1 VAFNKKIF
9 SALLTCGVALTG
21 CETTTPPN
29 ALKFKTP
36 MSSLKSNKKVSPAVA
51 HAMELLEQE
60 KFHEASQ
67 FINQALQGEPK
78 SVALHLLNAMTYEK
92 LSEVG
97 DATGSEL
104 ASVGYTSA
112 VNLDP
117 SNYFAVIQLGKLKYR
132 EQAFSEA
139 QEHFANALLI
149 KPNDADLW
157 HEFAAASYYAYDIR
171 SALKGVEK
179 AAQLKPNDPLI
190 HRSATMIYAALG
202 DFNTAKAHFEAF
214 KEKAGEDPSVT
225 QVSGRF
231 EDWKNLYN
239 SGRIQLAAATSD
251 KGPSSPTGGGGAGAK
266 GGSSASGGSSAKGG
280 SSTGSGGSGSGG
292 SMGSAGGGGGG
303 SSSAGGASTGGA
315 GAGGASAGG
324 AAAASGGSGAPS
336 DGAAAGG
343 SGSAPSTAESIIGQ
357 DIGQDFAAEGDMST
371 VGQQPQLTMG
381 TDGSAGAP
389 QTEAATAPAA
399 GTTLPPSGGVGAGT
413 PDAGA
418 GRSAEEQQKQQ
429 VIVDCYLLRIAES
442 ATTTKG
448 HNILE
453 NLAVTLTPG
462 SFATFKGKMSGSGVD
477 TLANAS
483 SGNNIAYQEPS
494 AFKPNQPPGTGSS
507 SSGAL
512 SNFTNDQATVNFNNV
527 GSMSARVFS
536 AGLTWAGLT
545 YSLNIANAVDNR
557 TEVVSRPS
565 ILTFLNQPATFF
577 SGTELVNGFTGQYGG
592 TLVTYPVG
600 ITVEVTPQALVDD
613 LLTVTI
619 GIEGSLL
626 TTPEV
631 NLATT
636 VRVQKS
642 RIDTYVKIRLGETLM
657 LGGLYERTEVY
668 SKAGFPGLQDIPV
681 VQYFFSQEQ
690 TASDRR
696 SIVFMMTP
704 RSTDAVKS
712 AINRAMTRQDYRP
725 NLEELAS
732 RTPNWFATNPNLLTA
747 FRYLVKDPVIY
758 YEFRTGDV
766 LPPSWGWEPPIHE
779 KLALLEGFLYY

>member
-1 VAFNKKIF
+1 MAFNKNIF
-9 SALLTCGVALTG
+9 AAFLAGSVVLTG
-21 CETTTPPN
+21 CETTTPPSS
-29 ALKFKTP
+29 LKFKTP
-36 MSSLKSNKKVSPAVA
+36 MSSLKANKKISPSVA
-51 HAMELLEQE
+51 HVIGLLEQE
-60 KFHEASQ
+60 KYHEASQ

-92 LSEVG
+92 LGELG

-104 ASVGYTSA
+104 ASVGYTNA

-117 SNYFAVIQLGKLKYR
+117 SNFFAVTQLGKLKYG
-132 EQAFSEA
+132 QQVYPEA
-139 QEHFANALLI
+139 QEHYANALLI

-171 SALKGVEK
+171 SALKGIEK
-179 AAQLKPNDPLI
+179 AAQLKPGDPLI

-202 DFNTAKAHFEAF
+202 DFNAAKTHFEAF
-214 KEKAGEDPSVT
+214 KAKAGDDPAVT

-239 SGRIQLAAATSD
+239 SGRIQLASATTD
-251 KGPSSPTGGGGAGAK
+251 KGAASAPT
-266 GGSSASGGSSAKGG
+266 SAK
-280 SSTGSGGSGSGG
+280 STQ
-292 SMGSAGGGGGG
+292 
-303 SSSAGGASTGGA
+303 
-315 GAGGASAGG
+315 
-324 AAAASGGSGAPS
+324 
-336 DGAAAGG
+336 
-343 SGSAPSTAESIIGQ
+343 GQ
-357 DIGQDFAAEGDMST
+357 NISQDFAAEGNSPN
-371 VGQQPQLTMG
+371 VGQIPQLTI
-381 TDGSAGAP
+381 GSQAPGA
-389 QTEAATAPAA
+389 APSTGA
-399 GTTLPPSGGVGAGT
+399 GAGT
-413 PDAGA
+413 QAAGD
-418 GRSAEEQQKQQ
+418 GRSAEVQQKQQ

-462 SFATFKGKMSGSGVD
+462 SFATFKGRMSGSGVD
-477 TLANAS
+477 SLKKAS
-483 SGNNIAYQEPS
+483 PANNISYQELS
-494 AFKPNQPPGTGSS
+494 AFKPNQPPGSGSTT
-507 SSGAL
+507 SGVL
-512 SNFTNDQATVNFNNV
+512 SNWTPDVAMANFNNV
-527 GSMSARVFS
+527 GSMSARVFA

-565 ILTFLNQPATFF
+565 LLTFLNQPVTFF
-577 SGTELVNGFTGQYGG
+577 SGTELVNGFTGQYEG
-592 TLVTYPVG
+592 TLVAYPVG
-600 ITVEVTPQALVDD
+600 ITVEVTPEALVDD
-613 LLTVTI
+613 LLTLTV

-626 TTPEV
+626 TTPEA
-631 NLATT
+631 NLSTG
-636 VRVQKS
+636 VRVDKS
-642 RIDTYVKIRLGETLM
+642 RVNTYVKIRLGETLM

-668 SKAGFPGLQDIPV
+668 SKAGFPGLQDVPV

-696 SIVFMMTP
+696 SIVFMLTP
-704 RSTDAVKS
+704 RSSDAVKS

-732 RTPNWFATNPNLLTA
+732 RTPNWFATSPNLLTS
-747 FRYLVKDPVIY
+747 FRYLAKDPIIY

-766 LPPSWGWEPPIHE
+766 LPPSWGWEPPLKE

>member
-1 VAFNKKIF
+1 MAFNKKIF
-9 SALLTCGVALTG
+9 SALLACGVALTG

-29 ALKFKTP
+29 TLKFKTP

-51 HAMELLEQE
+51 HAMGLLEEE

-67 FINQALQGEPK
+67 FINQALQAEPK

-92 LSEVG
+92 LSEIG

-117 SNYFAVIQLGKLKYR
+117 SNYFAVTQLGKLKYR

-179 AAQLKPNDPLI
+179 AAQLKPDDPLI

-214 KEKAGEDPSVT
+214 KTKAGEDPSVT

-251 KGPSSPTGGGGAGAK
+251 KGASSSAGGGDSSSK
-266 GGSSASGGSSAKGG
+266 GSSSASGGSSAKGG
-280 SSTGSGGSGSGG
+280 SGSSSSAGGGGG
-292 SMGSAGGGGGG
+292 SMGSAGSAGGGGGG
-303 SSSAGGASTGGA
+303 GGSSSSSAGGASAGGTSTGGT
-315 GAGGASAGG
+315 SAGG
-324 AAAASGGSGAPS
+324 AAAGGG
-336 DGAAAGG
+336 
-343 SGSAPSTAESIIGQ
+343 GSAPSTAESIIGQ

-371 VGQQPQLTMG
+371 VGQPPQLTMG

-389 QTEAATAPAA
+389 QTGAATATVAA
-399 GTTLPPSGGVGAGT
+399 TTGATLPPSGGVGAGT
-413 PDAGA
+413 PEAGE

-442 ATTTKG
+442 ASTTKG

-462 SFATFKGKMSGSGVD
+462 SFATFKGKMSGLGVD

-494 AFKPNQPPGTGSS
+494 GFKPNQPPGTGSS
-507 SSGAL
+507 ASGAL

>member
-1 VAFNKKIF
+1 MAFNKNIF
-9 SALLTCGVALTG
+9 AALLAGSVVLTG

-29 ALKFKTP
+29 TLKFKTP
-36 MSSLKSNKKVSPAVA
+36 MSSLKANKKVSPSVA
-51 HAMELLEQE
+51 HVIGLLEQE
-60 KFHEASQ
+60 KYHEASQ

-92 LSEVG
+92 LGELG

-104 ASVGYTSA
+104 AAVGYTNA

-117 SNYFAVIQLGKLKYR
+117 SNFFAVTQLGKLKYG
-132 EQAFSEA
+132 QQVYPEA
-139 QEHFANALLI
+139 QEHYANALLI

-171 SALKGVEK
+171 SALKGIEK
-179 AAQLKPNDPLI
+179 AAQLKPDDPLI

-202 DFNTAKAHFEAF
+202 DFNTAKTHFEAF
-214 KEKAGEDPSVT
+214 KAKAGDDPAVR

-239 SGRIQLAAATSD
+239 SGRIQLASAATD
-251 KGPSSPTGGGGAGAK
+251 KGPVSSTEGAAASGGKNTGGGGSGSNT
-266 GGSSASGGSSAKGG
+266 GGS
-280 SSTGSGGSGSGG
+280 GSGSGG
-292 SMGSAGGGGGG
+292 SAGSAGGAGGTGGSSTGG
-303 SSSAGGASTGGA
+303 SSSGGSSTGGGTSP
-315 GAGGASAGG
+315 GAPGTGPQGGATPPPAAPPTSGG
-324 AAAASGGSGAPS
+324 AT
-336 DGAAAGG
+336 
-343 SGSAPSTAESIIGQ
+343 SAPTSAESTQGQ
-357 DIGQDFAAEGDMST
+357 GISQDFAAEGNSAD
-371 VGQQPQLTMG
+371 VGQIPQLTI
-381 TDGSAGAP
+381 GSQTSGAPSTPGEAPTGAAGA
-389 QTEAATAPAA
+389 A
-399 GTTLPPSGGVGAGT
+399 
-413 PDAGA
+413 AGA
-418 GRSAEEQQKQQ
+418 GRSAEVQQKQQ

-462 SFATFKGKMSGSGVD
+462 SFATFKGRMSGSGVD
-477 TLANAS
+477 SLKKASPANNLS
-483 SGNNIAYQEPS
+483 YQEPS
-494 AFKPNQPPGTGSS
+494 AFKPNQPPGTGSTT
-507 SSGAL
+507 SGAL
-512 SNFTNDQATVNFNNV
+512 SNWTPDVAMANFNNV
-527 GSMSARVFS
+527 GSMSARVFA

-565 ILTFLNQPATFF
+565 LLTFLNQPATFF

-592 TLVTYPVG
+592 TLVAYPVG
-600 ITVEVTPQALVDD
+600 ITVEVTPEALVDD
-613 LLTVTI
+613 LLTLTV

-626 TTPEV
+626 TTPEA
-631 NLATT
+631 NLSTG
-636 VRVQKS
+636 VRVDKS
-642 RIDTYVKIRLGETLM
+642 RINTYVKIRLGETLM

-668 SKAGFPGLQDIPV
+668 SKAGFPGLQDVPV

-696 SIVFMMTP
+696 SIVFMLTP

-732 RTPNWFATNPNLLTA
+732 RTPNWFATNPNLLTS
-747 FRYLVKDPVIY
+747 FRYLAKDPIIY

-766 LPPSWGWEPPIHE
+766 LPPSWGWEPPLKE

>member
-1 VAFNKKIF
+1 MAFNKKIF
-9 SALLTCGVALTG
+9 SALLACGVALTG

-29 ALKFKTP
+29 TLKFKTP

-67 FINQALQGEPK
+67 FINQALQAEPK

-92 LSEVG
+92 LSEIG

-117 SNYFAVIQLGKLKYR
+117 SNYFAVTQLGKLKYR

-179 AAQLKPNDPLI
+179 AAQLKPDDPLI

-214 KEKAGEDPSVT
+214 KTKAGEDPSVT

-251 KGPSSPTGGGGAGAK
+251 KGASSSTGAK
-266 GGSSASGGSSAKGG
+266 GGSSAGSGADGGKGAGGDSGSG
-280 SSTGSGGSGSGG
+280 SSTGGGGTSGSMGSG
-292 SMGSAGGGGGG
+292 GSAGGGGGG
-303 SSSAGGASTGGA
+303 GGSGSSSAGGTSTDGTG
-315 GAGGASAGG
+315 
-324 AAAASGGSGAPS
+324 AASGGGEAPS

-343 SGSAPSTAESIIGQ
+343 SGSAPSDAESTIGQ

-389 QTEAATAPAA
+389 QTGAPTAPTVAV
-399 GTTLPPSGGVGAGT
+399 TLPPSGGVGAGT
-413 PDAGA
+413 PEAGA

-462 SFATFKGKMSGSGVD
+462 SFATFKGKVSGSGMD
-477 TLANAS
+477 TLANAATA
-483 SGNNIAYQEPS
+483 NNISYQDPS
-494 AFKPNQPPGTGSS
+494 GFKPNQPPGTGSS

-512 SNFTNDQATVNFNNV
+512 SNFTNDVATVNFNNV